1 MLLKQL
7 IIALLLV
14 SQLLPFQVR
23 ANESQSHK
31 LRAGPVYKNND
42 NSYGVVIELP
52 LIIEV
57 SSLTTDNTKLS
68 IGKGIGA
75 SQIKSFK
82 NSGEK
87 LAWLLCID
95 VSGSMA
101 GAPLDEVKRSLR
113 SLFGDRRSLQIGLMS
128 FGNKSDV
135 VFEIDNTGEAGLL
148 TKAVEQLKD
157 HGSKSQ
163 TKLYQALYEALDYFE
178 DTSKT
183 VDLPLR
189 KRILVIS
196 DGKDEGSSVSS
207 KNVIDRSLGLGIP
220 IDAVGRG
227 KIEPQY
233 IESLKLLAESTGGYF
248 IHASPDYLSLT
259 DALKRMHGMLMERQT
274 AVAYFEYKA
283 DEIAPTSSAK
293 VAVDLPASKLVS
305 DYLDVKFP
313 TPIPSDSSPPHLSW
327 QWWWI
332 AGVLIIMGVFLI
344 IFWQR
349 AKETKGN
356 ISARDNGEFSRQSS
370 INPEENFK
378 ENQQTSFHAKGEG
391 QSYSTQKSTQV
402 VSPNMRR
409 ETVIGAVFS
418 SPQHNKPSAFLIGI
432 DGAVKNQ
439 KIGVDKEMF
448 FIGAGIDNDFS
459 IPDDSYISSKH
470 ACIRYEKGSFYI
482 LDQKSSNGTF
492 VNGER
497 LGSSACLLIPGC
509 RIKLGDSIFEFHKIA
524 N

>member
-23 ANESQSHK
+23 ANESHSHK

-68 IGKGIGA
+68 IGNGIGA

-82 NSGEK
+82 DSGEK

-101 GAPLDEVKRSLR
+101 GAPFDEVKTSLQ
-113 SLFGDRRSLQIGLMS
+113 SLFGDRGSLQIGLMS

-135 VFEIDNTGEAGLL
+135 IFEIDNKGEAGLL
-148 TKAVEQLKD
+148 TKAVEQLKS

-196 DGKDEGSSVSS
+196 DGKDEGSSFSS

-259 DALKRMHGMLMERQT
+259 DALKRMHNMLMERQT
-274 AVAYFEYKA
+274 AVAYFVYKA

-293 VAVDLPASKLVS
+293 VAVELPASKLVS

-313 TPIPSDSSPPHLSW
+313 TPIPSDSSPPHLSS

-332 AGVLIIMGVFLI
+332 AGILIIVGVFLI

-349 AKETKGN
+349 ARETKGN
-356 ISARDNGEFSRQSS
+356 ISAPDNREFRQPSS
-370 INPEENFK
+370 IDPKENFK
-378 ENQQTSFHAKGEG
+378 ENQQTSFHAKGEE
-391 QSYSTQKSTQV
+391 QSYSTQKSTQIV
-402 VSPNMRR
+402 TPNMRR

-432 DGAVKNQ
+432 DGDVKNQ
-439 KIGVDKEMF
+439 KIGVDKEIF
-448 FIGAGIDNDFS
+448 FIGAGTDNDLS

-470 ACIRYEKGSFYI
+470 TCIRYEKGSFYI

-497 LGSSACLLIPGC
+497 LGSSACLLIPGS
-509 RIKLGDSIFEFHKIA
+509 RIKLGNSTFEFQKIA
-524 N
+524 H